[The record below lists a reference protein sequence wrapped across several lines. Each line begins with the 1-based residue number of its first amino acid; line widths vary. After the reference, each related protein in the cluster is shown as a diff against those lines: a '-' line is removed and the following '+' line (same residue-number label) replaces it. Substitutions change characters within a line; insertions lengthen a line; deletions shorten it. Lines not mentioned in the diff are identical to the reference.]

1 MTSFASVHCP
11 RTCAGER
18 GRRSLRQYGLVAFVL
33 ALLGLFTPW
42 PAQAGLTLV
51 LSPPTSTASV
61 GDTFD
66 LNVYLQQSSPI
77 NISGGEPDL
86 SSTGLFSAA
95 IVVTF
100 STVAQL
106 TQITPTSQVYVDP
119 TPPPNNSDP
128 LSTAITPA
136 TSPSPPNNGAAYL
149 SVALINDLGL
159 GTLPVPDSNGQ
170 ILLGTFTFM
179 AASPGS
185 ETVTAMVDPS
195 FGGSGFLDGTG
206 VAFDSF
212 DNPGSALVTVQGA
225 AVVPEPNAL
234 VMAGSAILMGLAY
247 AARRRRRAAS

>member
-1 MTSFASVHCP
+1 MTSFASVLCP

-33 ALLGLFTPW
+33 ALLGLSTPW
-42 PAQAGLTLV
+42 PARAGLMLV
-51 LSPPTSTASV
+51 VSPQSYTASV

-100 STVAQL
+100 STVAQV

-119 TPPPNNSDP
+119 SDPTNNDP

-149 SVALINDLGL
+149 SFALINDLGL
-159 GTLPVPDSNGQ
+159 GTLPVPDPNGQ
-170 ILLGTFTFM
+170 ILLGTFAFM

-195 FGGSGFLDGTG
+195 FGGEGFLDGTG

-212 DNPGSALVTVQGA
+212 VNPGSAQITVQGS
-225 AVVPEPNAL
+225 AVVPEPYAL
-234 VMAGSAILMGLAY
+234 VMGGTAILMGLAY
-247 AARRRRRAAS
+247 TARRRRRAAS